1 MSGICGI
8 CEPGLDISREKLA
21 PMLSALAL
29 TDESQRDALGGRSAA
44 IGVARRWSFQQI
56 AHIPGVRIA
65 VDADLCSLSESDHL
79 LRRQGL
85 DPAPMSV
92 AEKLGWLYLRIG
104 TDFFQYLDGAFCVAL
119 WDEKAER
126 LLLAI
131 DRLGIRSLYWSQ
143 ERNRLLFG
151 SRVGAV
157 SAILEQPPEVDLA
170 ALMQFLL
177 FSVVP
182 APLVIY
188 RGVAK
193 LRPGT
198 FLSYEKGQVRE
209 QQYWDLSYSESENRN
224 ERYWADQVREG
235 MRSAVRRNL
244 EGCRPEQTGAYLSGG
259 TDSSSVV
266 AFMNENHSPVNTFSI
281 FFQEAKYSEISFAR
295 TTAQCFRTQHHERS
309 LTAQDAYEV
318 VPKITQFFDEP
329 FANSSAVG
337 AYYCALLARQSGCET
352 LLAGDGG
359 DELFAGNERY
369 ATDKYFSLYH
379 SVPVWVRRGLIE
391 PISNLLPENDGWLS
405 LPRRYIRRA
414 QIPSPQRIISY
425 NFFASA
431 TPQEV
436 FEDGFIEQVPSET
449 WFRIVEQH
457 CQAVRASTELNRHL
471 YVDMKITLADNDLRK
486 VSGTAEMAGIRV
498 RYPLLDYRLVELSTQ
513 VPSALK
519 LKGFEKRYVFKKAM
533 RDILPREVLYKKK
546 HGFGVPLGSWFLHD
560 PRLNA
565 LARDV
570 LLDARTRQ
578 RGYFRQE
585 FVDQLLGVHHQ
596 EQAGYFGEIVWYLLA
611 LELWHRQ
618 HLDVAQRVCHGA

>member
-1 MSGICGI
+1 M
-8 CEPGLDISREKLA
+8 
-21 PMLSALAL
+21 
-29 TDESQRDALGGRSAA
+29 
-44 IGVARRWSFQQI
+44 
-56 AHIPGVRIA
+56 
-65 VDADLCSLSESDHL
+65 
-79 LRRQGL
+79 
-85 DPAPMSV
+85 
-92 AEKLGWLYLRIG
+92 
-104 TDFFQYLDGAFCVAL
+104 
-119 WDEKAER
+119 
-126 LLLAI
+126 
-131 DRLGIRSLYWSQ
+131 
-143 ERNRLLFG
+143 
-151 SRVGAV
+151 
-157 SAILEQPPEVDLA
+157 
-170 ALMQFLL
+170 
-177 FSVVP
+177 
-182 APLVIY
+182 IY

-318 VPKITQFFDEP
+318 IPKITQFFDEP
-329 FANSSAVG
+329 LANSSAVG

-570 LLDARTRQ
+570 LLDPRTRQ

-585 FVDQLLGVHHQ
+585 FVDQLLGVHHHQ
-596 EQAGYFGEIVWYLLA
+596 QAGYFGEIVWYLLA

-618 HLDVAQRVCHGA
+618 HLDVAQQVSHGT